1 MRIYQTLAAKRMAM
15 LLVAGLLSVTVYAW
29 AAPEAGGRGERF
41 KQADK
46 DGNGLLSRDETG
58 QGTPRLAKNFDAIDV
73 NQDGQLSRDEIRT
86 YLMDRRM
93 SAANRASYSQSRCQK
108 QGAEAK

>member
-1 MRIYQTLAAKRMAM
+1 MPMYQTLVAKRMAM
-15 LLVAGLLSVTVYAW
+15 LLAVGLLSMTVYAW

-58 QGTPRLAKNFDAIDV
+58 QQTPRLAKNFDAIDI

-86 YLMDRRM
+86 FI
-93 SAANRASYSQSRCQK
+93 QSRRQK

>member
-1 MRIYQTLAAKRMAM
+1 MAM
-15 LLVAGLLSVTVYAW
+15 LLVVGLLSMAVYAW
-29 AAPEAGGRGERF
+29 AAPGAGGRGERF

-46 DGNGLLSRDETG
+46 DGNDLLSRGETG

-73 NQDGQLSRDEIRT
+73 NHDGQLSREEIRT
-86 YLMDRRM
+86 YFMNRRM

-108 QGAEAK
+108 